1 MLSKGNQIGPYTL
14 VSKIGK
20 GGFGEVW
27 LAERRSAIATTKVAL
42 KIPLEA
48 EIDLNSI
55 KQEADLWIEASG
67 HPNVLPI
74 VEANIYND
82 QVIIASEYVSD
93 GSLEDW
99 LRKHNNIAPSVEA
112 ATEMILG
119 ILSGLEHLHSRQ
131 IIHRDLKPANLLLQ
145 GETPRLADFG
155 ISRILKSTSQSAT
168 VAGTPVYMAP
178 EAFDGKRNE
187 QTDIW
192 SVGVIFYQLLSGQL
206 PFPYT
211 DMASLI
217 GSIMTKNPAPLPP
230 VVPQQIRQIIDKS
243 LNKDPSQR
251 YRSAT
256 EMKTDLRKA
265 IQTIP
270 DPLLSTKLEQM
281 PPATKLEQMSPSTKL
296 EQMPPVTRVGQPS
309 AKSKS
314 SYLVLGILAGVFI
327 PFLLLFG
334 IGVFIYKS
342 GIIDKFTTNKT
353 STAKIPRPIVQ
364 LPKGISFQAK
374 TETNSKA
381 QKPSAEEVSKAIAK
395 AKSNPKDYKAQNDAA
410 IMVNAIGDNAQAKEF
425 IEIAQQL
432 APQDPIVIYNY
443 ARILYELGL
452 RDEAIAKLQD
462 VLEVQPQF
470 AEVFVILAIIYIEK
484 EDYKSAN
491 SQIEQAQKINP
502 SLVELLVIL
511 GVVLLLKEDIDGALK
526 TFEQVTSL
534 DPDNAI
540 AFYNLGIAYQA
551 KNSLDKAEEYY
562 KQAYKKDPSLK
573 EAENILATFTKENSS
588 KVENTTSQDNKP
600 NLEGTWNIVFTP
612 ETQNESC
619 MGTKRTEKWILKR
632 KDSSH
637 YLAAPQEVGLY
648 SPGAVTLSE
657 TKANTYGFQS
667 NDLQVS
673 LTMDSKGNLTG
684 KYTYS
689 YSISSVSSSCGDS
702 VFGQRI
708 SSDASSK

>member
-14 VSKIGK
+14 VNKIGK

-42 KIPLEA
+42 KIPLET

-99 LRKHNNIAPSVEA
+99 LRKHNNIAPSVET

-211 DMASLI
+211 DMTSLI
-217 GSIMTKNPAPLPP
+217 GSIMTKNPDPLPP
-230 VVPQQIRQIIDKS
+230 VVPQQIRQIIAKS

-265 IQTIP
+265 MQTIP
-270 DPLLSTKLEQM
+270 DPLLSTKIELST
-281 PPATKLEQMSPSTKL
+281 PATKLEQM
-296 EQMPPVTRVGQPS
+296 PPITRVGQPS
-309 AKSKS
+309 AKP

-334 IGVFIYKS
+334 IGIFIYKL
-342 GIIDKFTTNKT
+342 GFIDKFTSSKI
-353 STAKIPRPIVQ
+353 STVKIPRPIVQ

-374 TETNSKA
+374 TETNS
-381 QKPSAEEVSKAIAK
+381 QKPSSEEVSKAITK

-452 RDEAIAKLQD
+452 RDEAIAKLQY

-470 AEVFVILAIIYIEK
+470 VEFFVILAIIYIEK

-502 SLVELLVIL
+502 NLVELLVIL

-534 DPDNAI
+534 DPENAI

-562 KQAYKKDPSLK
+562 KQAYQKDPSLK
-573 EAENILATFTKENSS
+573 EAENILAAFTKENSP
-588 KVENTTSQDNKP
+588 KVENTTPQDNKP

-632 KDSSH
+632 KDANH

-648 SPGAVTLSE
+648 SPGAVILSE
-657 TKANTYGFQS
+657 IKANTYGFQS

-673 LTMDSKGNLTG
+673 LTMDSKGNLVG
-684 KYTYS
+684 KYIYS

-708 SSDASSK
+708 SSDAGSK